1 MMISIGAS
9 IGELSLTG
17 DAVRAY
23 LNAEALDNNLV
34 VVASKYMHDIP
45 KFGVLNKGLYGT
57 LKGALG
63 WERWID
69 KRVVEEMEFVKCDVP
84 RGVYVNVEEG
94 EVTRLYRHSD
104 DFRMS
109 SKKKELLQ
117 KKSKTLSKLVRMSD
131 WTECHRFLGMTIES
145 FAPTGNFSDGGNVVA
160 LRCSEKIDSMEEK
173 FGYLRETYNVKKRE
187 RFVPLPMD
195 FIKEDGSM
203 CGEMDES
210 LDTGGKKIYMSLV
223 GTIGYLATTIRFD
236 IRFAYMILARR
247 LASPREWDLFVVCE
261 YLIRTKDLP
270 LLLGGEGV
278 NLEVIC
284 DASFAILDERR
295 SVKAHLMRTNERS
308 GAVYASASAI
318 KNAVTSI
325 WEAEV
330 NAASDGVDTMLY
342 GKNICKELRYP
353 TGSQCKFLV
362 DNEAAEWERHCLNNE
377 AFRS

>member
-109 SKKKELLQ
+109 SKKEELLE

-131 WTECHRFLGMTIES
+131 WTER
-145 FAPTGNFSDGGNVVA
+145 VW
-160 LRCSEKIDSMEEK
+160 
-173 FGYLRETYNVKKRE
+173 
-187 RFVPLPMD
+187 
-195 FIKEDGSM
+195 
-203 CGEMDES
+203 
-210 LDTGGKKIYMSLV
+210 
-223 GTIGYLATTIRFD
+223 
-236 IRFAYMILARR
+236 ILEGRR
-247 LASPREWDLFVVCE
+247 H
-261 YLIRTKDLP
+261 I
-270 LLLGGEGV
+270 
-278 NLEVIC
+278 
-284 DASFAILDERR
+284 
-295 SVKAHLMRTNERS
+295 
-308 GAVYASASAI
+308 
-318 KNAVTSI
+318 
-325 WEAEV
+325 
-330 NAASDGVDTMLY
+330 
-342 GKNICKELRYP
+342 
-353 TGSQCKFLV
+353 
-362 DNEAAEWERHCLNNE
+362 
-377 AFRS
+377 